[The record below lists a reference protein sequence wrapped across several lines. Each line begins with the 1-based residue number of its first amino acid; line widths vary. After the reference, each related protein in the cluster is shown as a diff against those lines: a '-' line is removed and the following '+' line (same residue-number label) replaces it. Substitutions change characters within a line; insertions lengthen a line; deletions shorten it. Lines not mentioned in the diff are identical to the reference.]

1 MGNQINA
8 YKENSVTT
16 QSKGRLVVMLYD
28 GAIKF
33 LRQAVAALEAGDMAA
48 KGRYIGRAMDI
59 INELDAVLDVDTGGE
74 IAHNLRGLY
83 DFVRRHVQRGHLA
96 NDPQPLTDAA
106 ALLTELNEGWK
117 AISA

>member
-1 MGNQINA
+1 MGNEINA
-8 YKENSVTT
+8 YKENAVTT

-33 LRQAVAALEAGDMAA
+33 LRQAVTALEAGDMAA
-48 KGRYIGRAMDI
+48 KGRYVGRATDI
-59 INELDAVLDVDTGGE
+59 INELDAVLDTDAGGE
-74 IAHNLRGLY
+74 VAESLRGLY
-83 DFVRRHVQRGHLA
+83 DFIRLHIQRGHLA
-96 NDPQPLTDAA
+96 NDAQALTDAA